1 MVNGR
6 VTVVSIGGPKRPPV
20 APPESLIRKP
30 EVSLSVPPRR
40 TPHGQFCH
48 INLDKSLPRRQSA
61 IMFDRTSAV
70 ESLFACKT
78 SMTHQRTCFIVM
90 PIGDQD
96 FSGEHVSAD
105 DLKRRY
111 DDLIKEA
118 LLRADPT
125 LEITRADDV
134 AIPGTITSDI
144 LTRIMHP
151 DIVVADVT
159 FPNPNVFY
167 ELGLRHSCRIGTIII
182 RDKKGPKVP
191 FDIAHLRHIE
201 YENTPSGLKELAQRL
216 KQVLDH
222 FARSPA
228 TPDSQF
234 QELAKLT
241 QYPFPDYGSRA
252 KPVESDA
259 EVIMAMMQSPEMLN
273 LLIKTGSGETINQ
286 GELLSAMAHN
296 PAVMGYFAQAMVK
309 SGQIS
314 FGMPSQSP
322 PAIPASRS
330 ERRAAVKQKRPG
342 K

>member
-1 MVNGR
+1 
-6 VTVVSIGGPKRPPV
+6 
-20 APPESLIRKP
+20 
-30 EVSLSVPPRR
+30 
-40 TPHGQFCH
+40 
-48 INLDKSLPRRQSA
+48 
-61 IMFDRTSAV
+61 
-70 ESLFACKT
+70 
-78 SMTHQRTCFIVM
+78 MTHRRTCFIVM

-96 FSGEHVSAD
+96 VSGERVSAA

-144 LTRIMHP
+144 LTRIMHS
-151 DIVVADVT
+151 DVVVADVT

-182 RDKKGPKVP
+182 RDKDGPKVP

-201 YENTPSGLKELAQRL
+201 YENSPTGLKELAQKL
-216 KQVLDH
+216 KHVLDH

-241 QYPFPDYGSRA
+241 QYPFPDYGSRSEA
-252 KPVESDA
+252 VEPEA
-259 EVIMAMMQSPEMLN
+259 EAIMAMMQSPEILN
-273 LLIKTGSGETINQ
+273 LLIQSGSGKPINQ
-286 GELLSAMAHN
+286 SELISAMAQN
-296 PAVMGYFAQAMVK
+296 PAIMGHFAKAMVK
-309 SGQIS
+309 SGQLS
-314 FGMPSQSP
+314 FGVQSQSQPEIP
-322 PAIPASRS
+322 PSRS
-330 ERRAAVKQKRPG
+330 ERRAAAKPKRPR